1 VRPNARVATRSA
13 RAAAPT
19 GLLRLERA
27 AAIASAHVL
36 HALPAAAG
44 SARAVA
50 APARESMCVGPA
62 QLHAR
67 QRVGAQHALT
77 QLHATPW
84 GPRLVVQGCLVL
96 RPFGA
101 SLLWRSA
108 CALTRECSVI
118 WALTTRC
125 LHVQLLELA

>member
-1 VRPNARVATRSA
+1 MLAPGRPDASVRPNAHVATRSTRA
-13 RAAAPT
+13 AAAPT

-27 AAIASAHVL
+27 AAIAPAHVL

-44 SARAVA
+44 SARAAA

-67 QRVGAQHALT
+67 QRVGAQRALT
-77 QLHATPW
+77 QLHAAPW
-84 GPRLVVQGCLVL
+84 GPRLVVQWCLVL

-101 SLLWRSA
+101 SLLWRST
-108 CALTRECSVI
+108 CF
-118 WALTTRC
+118 
-125 LHVQLLELA
+125 